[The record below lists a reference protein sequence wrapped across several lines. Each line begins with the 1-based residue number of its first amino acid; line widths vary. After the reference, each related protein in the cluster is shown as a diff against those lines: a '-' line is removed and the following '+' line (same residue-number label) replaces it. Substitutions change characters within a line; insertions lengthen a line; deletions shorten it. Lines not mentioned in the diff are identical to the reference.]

1 MSNPVISIQNLS
13 KSYRIGISIHKFKAV
28 DSLSCE
34 IEEGTVVG
42 LIGPNG
48 AGKTTTIHCLLGMLL
63 PDEGTVSLFGREP
76 SDPEAR
82 KRLGYQS
89 EIFHTYDFLKPQDAL
104 RFYGKLSGLP
114 ETGLESRIDEELES
128 LGLGNARQK
137 KVKHFSKGMRQR
149 LGVAQALLHDPDL
162 LILDE
167 PFTGLDPEG
176 RKKIS
181 DRVMEEKARG
191 KTVFFSSHNLAD
203 IERLCDQV
211 VMIREGKVVMEGNI
225 RELTATADRWKI
237 EVAGWEEEY
246 AAGLEEEGIA
256 LEPEDEFCT
265 IECDGSQ
272 KEDLLKKLTALPLDI
287 RSLNPSTRSLE
298 ERYMEWENGEE
309 S

>member
-1 MSNPVISIQNLS
+1 MSEAVVSIQNLS

-28 DSLSCE
+28 DNLSCE

-181 DRVMEEKARG
+181 ERVMEEKARG

-237 EVAGWEEEY
+237 EVAGWEESYGPEV
-246 AAGLEEEGIA
+246 EEEGIK

-272 KEDLLKKLTALPLDI
+272 KEDLLRKLTELPLDI

-298 ERYMEWENGEE
+298 ERYMEWETGEE
-309 S
+309 I